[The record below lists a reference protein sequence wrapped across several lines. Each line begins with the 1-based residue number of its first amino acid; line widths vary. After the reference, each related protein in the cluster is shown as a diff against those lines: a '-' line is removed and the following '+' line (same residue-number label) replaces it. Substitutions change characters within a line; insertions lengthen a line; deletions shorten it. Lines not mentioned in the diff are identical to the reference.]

1 MSTQADFADALLSP
15 DLTCPGGMHSWN
27 GSNPATRFAV
37 YRNNVM
43 VSLVDALA
51 DTYPVVQA
59 LVGKEFFSAMARV
72 YAQARPPRSPVLAY
86 YGQDFAA
93 FINSFAPAASVPY
106 LADVARLEMAR
117 VLAYHATDV
126 TPIAPQTLQEV
137 LTDPQ
142 QLASARLILHPSAQ
156 IMASPY
162 AVLSIWAAH
171 QDVQAPSPFDPTP
184 AQSVLVFRRDLA
196 VDMLELF
203 TGTAQFVQALHTG
216 HTLLAAADQAAE
228 CDAAFDLTQTL
239 VLLLRWQ
246 LITHITCKD
255 PCHDNTLRPLET
267 TDATP

>member
-1 MSTQADFADALLSP
+1 MSTQADFAEALLNP
-15 DLTCPGGMHSWN
+15 DLTCPGGLHSWN

-59 LVGKEFFSAMARV
+59 LVGKEFFRAMARV

-93 FINSFAPAASVPY
+93 FIDSFAPAACVPY
-106 LADVARLEMAR
+106 LTDVARLEMAR
-117 VLAYHATDV
+117 VLAYHAADIP
-126 TPIAPQTLQEV
+126 PITPQTLQEV

-142 QLASARLILHPSAQ
+142 QLASARLVLHPSAQ
-156 IMASPY
+156 IIASPFS
-162 AVLSIWAAH
+162 VLSIWAAH
-171 QDVQAPSPFDPTP
+171 QDLQTPSIFDPTP
-184 AQSVLVFRRDLA
+184 AQTVLVFRRDLA

-203 TGTAQFVQALHTG
+203 KGTAHFVQALLAG
-216 HTLLAAADQAAE
+216 ITLLAAADQATQ

-239 VLLLRWQ
+239 ALLLRLQ
-246 LITHITCKD
+246 LITNITYRD
-255 PCHDNTLRPLET
+255 PCHDNTPNATRRP
-267 TDATP
+267 

>member
-1 MSTQADFADALLSP
+1 MSTQADFADALLDP
-15 DLTCPGGMHSWN
+15 DLACPGGLTSWN

-59 LVGKEFFSAMARV
+59 LVGKDFFSAMARV

-93 FINSFAPAASVPY
+93 FIDSFAPATSVPY

-117 VLAYHATDV
+117 VLAYHAADV
-126 TPIAPQTLQEV
+126 SPITPQTLQNV

-142 QLASARLILHPSAQ
+142 QLTSARLVFHPSAQ
-156 IMASPY
+156 IMASPF

-171 QDVQAPSPFDPTP
+171 QNLKTPSTFDPTP
-184 AQSVLVFRRDLA
+184 AQTVLVFRHGLA
-196 VDMLELF
+196 VGMLELF

-216 HTLLAAADQAAE
+216 HTLLVAADQAAQ
-228 CDAAFDLTQTL
+228 CDEAFDLTQTL
-239 VLLLRWQ
+239 ALLLRLQ
-246 LITHITCKD
+246 LITHFTSKD
-255 PCHDNTLRPLET
+255 PSYDNTPRPLET
-267 TDATP
+267 ADATP

>member
-1 MSTQADFADALLSP
+1 MSTQADFAEALLNP
-15 DLTCPGGMHSWN
+15 DLTCPGGLHSWN

-93 FINSFAPAASVPY
+93 FIHSFAPAASVPY

-117 VLAYHATDV
+117 VLAYHAADV
-126 TPIAPQTLQEV
+126 TSIAPQTLQEV

-156 IMASPY
+156 IIASPF

-171 QDVQAPSPFDPTP
+171 QDKDNPSAFDPTP
-184 AQSVLVFRRDLA
+184 AQTVLVFRLGLA
-196 VDMLELF
+196 VDMLELLK
-203 TGTAQFVQALHTG
+203 GTAHFVQTLHKG
-216 HTLLAAADQAAE
+216 DSLLTAASQAAE
-228 CDAAFDLTQTL
+228 YDAEFDLTQTL
-239 VLLLRWQ
+239 ALLLRLQ
-246 LITHITCKD
+246 LVTD
-255 PCHDNTLRPLET
+255 VT
-267 TDATP
+267 TEKA